1 MIKSR
6 FAYLAISLSLVT
18 ILVTGFAL
26 RSDEFFLI
34 KKNFTIFSEV
44 FQEISTRY
52 VDDVDPE
59 KLMRHGISSM
69 LEKLDPYT
77 VLFDEADTQNMEI
90 LTTGRYA
97 GVGIEVGARSGK
109 LVIIAPI
116 EGYSAY
122 RRGIRS
128 GDIILEVDG
137 ISVQNLNVEDLQLL
151 IRGEAGSTLKL
162 TIERLGIDEP
172 LTFELTRELIDVNN
186 ISYSGFLDDSKQI
199 GFISLS
205 RFGQNTAQELRI
217 AIDELKK
224 DGNLQGLVLDLRN
237 NPGGLLDEAVRT
249 VDLFVGPRIEVV
261 KTQGKSI
268 ESSFS
273 SQTESPA
280 FYNGPLI
287 ILQNNGSASSSE
299 IVAGALQDLDRAVV
313 VGERSFGKGLV
324 QIVRPLS
331 YNVALK
337 ITTSRYYIPSGRSI
351 QSVIY
356 SQEDD
361 AISQQVP
368 DSLRN
373 VFKTRAGRTVYD
385 GVGIDPDVLVKRP
398 TQSLVEV
405 ALLQHASYFF
415 FANEYQLKNPE
426 LKSDLNGDETFAL
439 FKEFLERSEF
449 DYTTRPQRSL
459 AQLEDEINGSEELRL
474 QTSRAISALKSV
486 IEHQKAAEI
495 QANETEIR
503 RQLYL
508 ELISRYEGQSG
519 RLKASLSTDPIVVKA
534 KELVLN
540 PSEISEMLK
549 P

>member
-1 MIKSR
+1 M
-6 FAYLAISLSLVT
+6 AISLSLVT

-59 KLMRHGISSM
+59 KLMRHGITSM

-128 GDIILEVDG
+128 GDVILDVDG

-224 DGNLQGLVLDLRN
+224 DGNLKGLVLDLRN

-273 SQTESPA
+273 SQTESPV
-280 FYNGPLI
+280 FYDGPLV

-385 GVGIDPDVLVKRP
+385 GVGIDPDVLVNRP

-405 ALLQHASYFF
+405 ALLQHGSYFF

-426 LKSDLNGDETFAL
+426 LNSDLNGDVTFAS
-439 FKEFLERSEF
+439 FKEYLERSEF

-459 AQLEDEINGSEELRL
+459 AQLEEEINGSEELRT
-474 QTSRAISALKSV
+474 QTSTAISALKSV
-486 IEHQKAAEI
+486 IEHQKATEMLS
-495 QANETEIR
+495 NEREIR

-519 RLKASLSTDPIVVKA
+519 RLKASLSTDPTVSKA
-534 KELVLN
+534 KDLILN
-540 PSEISEMLK
+540 PSAMSEMLK

>member
-1 MIKSR
+1 M
-6 FAYLAISLSLVT
+6 AISLSLVT

-26 RSDEFFLI
+26 KSDEFFLI

-44 FQEISTRY
+44 FQEVSTRY

-59 KLMRHGISSM
+59 KLMRHGITSM

-109 LVIIAPI
+109 LVIVAPI

-128 GDIILEVDG
+128 GDVILDVDG

-151 IRGEAGSTLKL
+151 IRGEVGSTLKL

-172 LTFELTRELIDVNN
+172 LIFELTRELIDVNN
-186 ISYSGFLDDSKQI
+186 ISYSGFLDELKKI
-199 GFISLS
+199 GYISLS

-217 AIDELKK
+217 AIDELEKEG
-224 DGNLQGLVLDLRN
+224 DLQGLVLDLRN

-273 SQTESPA
+273 SQTESPV
-280 FYNGPLI
+280 FYDGPLV

-356 SQEDD
+356 SQEED

-373 VFKTRAGRTVYD
+373 KFKTSAGRTVYD
-385 GVGIDPDVLVKRP
+385 GVGIDPDVLVNRP
-398 TQSLVEV
+398 AQSLVEV
-405 ALLQHASYFF
+405 ALLQQGSYFF
-415 FANEYQLKNPE
+415 FANEYQLNNPE
-426 LKSDLNGDETFAL
+426 LKFDLNGDETFAF
-439 FKEFLERSEF
+439 FKEYLEHSEF
-449 DYTTRPQRSL
+449 DYTTRLQRSL
-459 AQLEDEINGSEELRL
+459 AQLEEEINGSEELRM
-474 QTSRAISALKSV
+474 QTSSAILALKSV
-486 IEHQKAAEI
+486 IEQQKLTEM
-495 QANETEIR
+495 QANEQEIR

-519 RLKASLSTDPIVVKA
+519 RLKASLSTDPIVSKA
-534 KELVLN
+534 VELIQN
-540 PSEISEMLK
+540 PTEISEMLK